1 MEVDVSVQEYL
12 NLYQIFVKR
21 PSTVD
26 VDSLAKEVEP
36 KFYAVSVLDWSVG
49 CVPSGSEFE

>member
-1 MEVDVSVQEYL
+1 MDVDVNVQVYL
-12 NLYQIFVKR
+12 NHYKIFVKR

-36 KFYAVSVLDWSVG
+36 KFYVVSVLE
-49 CVPSGSEFE
+49 C